1 MIVLEHEGALMEIAE
16 LGAEMRR
23 FRSKDGVER
32 IWCGD
37 PAVWKSTAPVLFP
50 TINLLKD
57 GVVTIDGVECAVPKH
72 GFAKY
77 QLFEVTDQGDD
88 YVTLTLSENAE
99 TKAVYPF
106 DFALSVTH
114 RFTEGGFETR
124 YVVENHTGRK
134 MPFVIGGHPGFTCPM
149 AEGEQ
154 FTDYVLRFAK
164 EEEGRHL
171 LNTPEHY
178 MGEEAVVDLGEDHR
192 TLTLRYEDFDRLD
205 TYVFA
210 GLNSRSVEL
219 IHKEHGHGIRVD
231 FPEMEVLAVWTSPGK
246 HAPYLCIEPWQGLP
260 PMADETGRFE
270 DKPYHITLGAG
281 ECYTCGYRMEVI

>member
-192 TLTLRYEDFDRLD
+192 TLTLRYEDFDRPGHL
-205 TYVFA
+205 YHHA
-210 GLNSRSVEL
+210 GGLRL
-219 IHKEHGHGIRVD
+219 HPAGAGGHGALSRQVGS
-231 FPEMEVLAVWTSPGK
+231 AG
-246 HAPYLCIEPWQGLP
+246 
-260 PMADETGRFE
+260 
-270 DKPYHITLGAG
+270 GAG
-281 ECYTCGYRMEVI
+281 WLWGPQPQRGADPQGAWPRHPGGFPGDGGAGRLDQSRQACALPVH